1 MKQNCNHIKNT
12 MHSENGQ
19 SRFIEPENTMK
30 EFIEFSSSEAA
41 LSSSYFFF
49 CSCSHLKW
57 FFFLLWSQGFTLNV
71 TLWLSWFDWKCRK
84 KKGVGFAVMFSMR
97 KTRGRDTTFELW
109 IWKIDFLPLT
119 MRLFSQIM
127 TVSFIWKKNP
137 LLNYF
142 IWYIYIYANSSL
154 I

>member
-19 SRFIEPENTMK
+19 WRFIEPENTMK
-30 EFIEFSSSEAA
+30 EFIEFSASEAA

-71 TLWLSWFDWKCRK
+71 TLLLSWFDWKCRK
-84 KKGVGFAVMFSMR
+84 KGGGFAVMFSMR
-97 KTRGRDTTFELW
+97 ETRGIDTTFELW

-127 TVSFIWKKNP
+127 TVSSIWKKKSTVK
-137 LLNYF
+137 LLYM
-142 IWYIYIYANSSL
+142 IHL
-154 I
+154 HLCK